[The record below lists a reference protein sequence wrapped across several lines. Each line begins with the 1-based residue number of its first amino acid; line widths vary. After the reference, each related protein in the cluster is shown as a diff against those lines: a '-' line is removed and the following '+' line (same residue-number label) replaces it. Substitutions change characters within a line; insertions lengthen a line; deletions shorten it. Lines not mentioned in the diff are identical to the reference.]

1 MSTLEQMF
9 PSLTLFSDLNWDKV
23 TSEYL
28 SDYGDISFPE
38 YLQQKHIEGD
48 CPAYIFELAYFE
60 QALLELKELK
70 LDEPKQK
77 GIFLNPSSLFLSLE
91 FDIKKML
98 EDAHQGEVNI
108 IEKQHVVCLFK
119 NKNGQIISIETSDE
133 ELFLLQKLEEG
144 PREDSSFVS
153 ENQQQLYEKF
163 LRNGLIWDLSS
174 F

>member
-9 PSLTLFSDLNWDKV
+9 PSLTLFSDLNWETV

-28 SDYGDISFPE
+28 TGYGDLSFPE

-48 CPAYIFELAYFE
+48 CPPYLFELAYFE
-60 QALLELKELK
+60 QALFELKDMKIEN
-70 LDEPKQK
+70 PPQK
-77 GIFLNPSSLFLSLE
+77 GIFLNPTSLFLSLE

-98 EDAHQGEVNI
+98 ENAHQGEIHI

-119 NKNGQIISIETSDE
+119 NQNGQIISIETSDE

-144 PREDSSFVS
+144 PREDSSFV
-153 ENQQQLYEKF
+153 EKEHQTFFEKF
-163 LRNGLIWDLSS
+163 LQNGLILNL
-174 F
+174 